1 MTFDAESYVS
11 KSPKSP
17 VAKDNDGDGLDYN
30 NDLDNNDII
39 VGNNSI
45 LKK

>member
-17 VAKDNDGDGLDYN
+17 VAEDNDGDGLDKSRTQREVKLWMFL
-30 NDLDNNDII
+30 NDH
-39 VGNNSI
+39 G
-45 LKK
+45 